1 MSKRRVVL
9 YTIALAVF
17 SSTYLGYRFYDAQ
30 LQPSRTPKAV
40 QFEAGDVIGST
51 DRTFLRQPEPINQL
65 PRKMTNGSPLLSPPV
80 WTYTPKQWNRGAIDL
95 VEVISFPKVVTE
107 FHAADLPGAKIYRL
121 PLPKEKMLLDG
132 DTLSDQELIYIRIVT
147 TPENPPEMRLDA
159 PTDPFDVPKSEE
171 PPSPYPLI
179 ADVIKKPEDT
189 SLAQLRNWVESVGGA
204 ARAQALLEE
213 AGLSDTV
220 RIEAVVVFRQ

>member
-1 MSKRRVVL
+1 MSKRRVAL

-30 LQPSRTPKAV
+30 LQPSRTPKAG

-51 DRTFLRQPEPINQL
+51 DRTFLRQPEPLNQL
-65 PRKMTNGSPLLSPPV
+65 PRKIAKESPLLSPPV
-80 WTYTPKQWNRGAIDL
+80 WTYTPKQWNRGTIDL
-95 VEVISFPKVVTE
+95 VEVISLPTVVTE
-107 FHAADLPGAKIYRL
+107 LHAADLPDGKTYRL
-121 PLPKEKMLLDG
+121 PLPKEKMLLEG
-132 DTLSDQELIYIRIVT
+132 DTLSDQEIIYIRIVT
-147 TPENPPEMRLDA
+147 TPENPPEMRFDD
-159 PTDPFDVPKSEE
+159 PIDPFDVPKSEE

-179 ADVIKKPEDT
+179 ANIIKKPDDT
-189 SLAQLRNWVESVGGA
+189 SLAQLKNWIESVGGA
-204 ARAQALLEE
+204 AQAQALIEE